1 MPDFG
6 SVVTIATIALLLSVL
21 ISDRLRP
28 VFAFLGALGVLFL
41 LQIISPQ
48 EALSGFANPVIAT
61 LALLFIVNKAVEKTG
76 ILTDA
81 VRFIRTEKS
90 FRFESVLILVLMLPV
105 ALFSSILNNTPI
117 VLLLVPA
124 VKSWGQKHGVAS
136 SKLLIPLSYAAIIG
150 GMWTIIGTSTNL
162 LINDLYTS
170 FSGSG
175 LLFFEPAVI
184 GIPLTV
190 AGIIYMS
197 TIGHRTLPR
206 YQEPSARILARTEQ
220 YLIELL
226 VPRGSALA
234 GMGIEEAGFRDLAGV
249 YLAQIFR
256 GERVIEAPGP
266 ADDIREGD
274 RLVFAGNVE
283 AAEELAKEKH
293 LIPGDSRS
301 FKQDTRD
308 LQNKLVEL
316 VVRDDAAIAGKTI
329 KQASFRSRY
338 GGAVVAVH
346 RRGQQLTGRLGDI
359 RLKNGDNLL
368 VLITPERLPALGRTP
383 DFYMINRERDVA
395 ILKPWQRYL
404 IYIGTIVM
412 IGLSALSTMGFVLGI
427 GGQPMGLLHFS
438 AILVA
443 ILFASKSI
451 SVQEIRQ
458 SIRFDLLLII
468 ASAIGIAVAL
478 ENTGIAGRIGERLF
492 FLTRVFNPLGVL
504 AVVYIITNI
513 ITEVI
518 TNNAAAVLLF
528 PIVMSVAEVIG
539 IDSRAMVMVLIV
551 AAGSSFSTPMGY
563 QTNLIVQ
570 SAAGYKFKDFIKAG
584 LPMNV
589 IAFLITIAAV
599 DILYL

>member
-1 MPDFG
+1 MPDFP
-6 SVVTIATIALLLSVL
+6 SIVTIVTIGALLGVL
-21 ISDRLRP
+21 ISDRIRP
-28 VFAFLGALGVLFL
+28 VFAFLGALGALFL

-81 VRFIRTEKS
+81 VRFIRTDKS
-90 FRFESVLILVLMLPV
+90 FRFESVLILVLMVPV

-124 VKSWGQKHGVAS
+124 VKSWGQKNGVAS

-162 LINDLYTS
+162 LINDLYTD

-175 LLFFEPAVI
+175 LLFFEPALI

-190 AGIIYMS
+190 AGILYMS
-197 TIGHRTLPR
+197 LVGHRLLPR
-206 YQEPSARILARTEQ
+206 YQEPGQRLLSNTEQ
-220 YLIELL
+220 YLIELM
-226 VPRGSALA
+226 VPRGSGLA
-234 GMGIEEAGFRDLAGV
+234 GMSIEEAGFRDLGGV
-249 YLAQIFR
+249 YLAQIYR
-256 GERVIEAPGP
+256 KDQDLGAPGP
-266 ADDIREGD
+266 NDTLREGD
-274 RLVFAGNVE
+274 RLVFAGNVS

-293 LIPGDSRS
+293 LIPGDSRN
-301 FKQDTRD
+301 FKKDTRKI
-308 LQNKLVEL
+308 QNKLVEL
-316 VVRDDAAIAGKTI
+316 VVRDDASVAGKTI
-329 KQASFRSRY
+329 KQSSFRSRY

-359 RLKNGDNLL
+359 KLKTGDNLL
-368 VLITPERLPALGRTP
+368 VLTAPDRLEGLGRTP
-383 DFYMINRERDVA
+383 DFYLINRARDVA

-404 IYIGTIVM
+404 IYIGTLVM

-427 GGQPMGLLHFS
+427 GGEPMGLLHFA

-443 ILFASKSI
+443 ILYVTKSI
-451 SVQEIRQ
+451 TVQEIRS

-468 ASAIGIAVAL
+468 ASAIGISVAL
-478 ENTGIAGRIGERLF
+478 QNTGIAGRIGERLF
-492 FLTRVFNPLGVL
+492 VLTRVFNPLGVL
-504 AVVYIITNI
+504 AVVYLITNI
-513 ITEVI
+513 ITELI

-528 PIVMSVAEVIG
+528 PILMSIAGVIG
-539 IDSRAMVMVLIV
+539 IDTRAMTMVLIV

-570 SAAGYKFKDFIKAG
+570 SAAQYKFKDFMKAG
-584 LPMNV
+584 
-589 IAFLITIAAV
+589 FR
-599 DILYL
+599 